1 MSGNSVGW
9 LEGAF
14 SYTTVKVV
22 KIYNWK
28 LGLVHHSIQLL
39 IVLYIVGYVAWRC
52 GSERDCVRVCVTV
65 CLILAPCTHTHAPSL
80 CEDSCCLSRAAISL
94 NRLVRDSTT
103 TKR

>member
-52 GSERDCVRVCVTV
+52 DSERDCVREC
-65 CLILAPCTHTHAPSL
+65 A
-80 CEDSCCLSRAAISL
+80 
-94 NRLVRDSTT
+94 
-103 TKR
+103 